1 MRRLLKFIGWAIGG
15 LVLLIGLTGMAAY
28 VFATSDFVRAQ
39 IENHA
44 NAVSGRKTK
53 IARLSVDWGWTPHV
67 HLDDVELSNTDWGKA
82 DHMFKAQEI
91 EFDIRLWPLLHGDI
105 VLPRLMLRKPELF
118 LERNAQDESN
128 WSPNESPVAN
138 TAVKQVQPQHRHQ
151 TPLIGR
157 LEIIDGQ
164 VGYIDQKRKLD
175 LSGAVSTATG
185 QAGAE
190 PEARLSLKGRLEG
203 QPLTLQFV
211 GGSALML
218 RETDKPYPVD
228 LEVAYGDTKL
238 TVRGTIQD
246 PFQYTGADLQL
257 SLAGPDLSEIF
268 PLVGIPGPPTPPY
281 RISGKLQREQD
292 IWRVTNV
299 VWHAGESDL
308 SGDVAIDQRGKPS
321 HLMAHLFSQHL
332 AFADLAPLVG
342 ATPGKTGNVS
352 RQQAQTEARL
362 ETRGELFP
370 NVPLHVERLR
380 AMNMDV
386 SLDAKQVVAPSY
398 LPVQSLM
405 TRVQVAN
412 GRATVRPLNMGFGGG
427 KVTGELSIDAAT
439 PSPTSRVNLRFDGV
453 ELAAFFRGSRF
464 FDTTDGRLSGRV
476 VLAGTGRS
484 LAQVM
489 DSADGD
495 VVTTMAGGSVSGL
508 LVSVADLQIASA
520 LVLYVTGDN
529 RIPIRCAIGRLKFQ
543 HGPVVFDKTL
553 MDTEKSV
560 LHLDGEVALQTQELQ
575 IKISADPKQFDL
587 LDLHSPVLIAGKIRS
602 PSISLGRKIPIPT
615 PDFGGAKD
623 ADCNELT
630 RELWAAKPG

>member
-1 MRRLLKFIGWAIGG
+1 MNL
-15 LVLLIGLTGMAAY
+15 
-28 VFATSDFVRAQ
+28 
-39 IENHA
+39 
-44 NAVSGRKTK
+44 
-53 IARLSVDWGWTPHV
+53 
-67 HLDDVELSNTDWGKA
+67 
-82 DHMFKAQEI
+82 
-91 EFDIRLWPLLHGDI
+91 
-105 VLPRLMLRKPELF
+105 
-118 LERNAQDESN
+118 N

-352 RQQAQTEARL
+352 RQQAQTEARA
-362 ETRGELFP
+362 R
-370 NVPLHVERLR
+370 
-380 AMNMDV
+380 
-386 SLDAKQVVAPSY
+386 DA
-398 LPVQSLM
+398 
-405 TRVQVAN
+405 
-412 GRATVRPLNMGFGGG
+412 G
-427 KVTGELSIDAAT
+427 
-439 PSPTSRVNLRFDGV
+439 
-453 ELAAFFRGSRF
+453 
-464 FDTTDGRLSGRV
+464 
-476 VLAGTGRS
+476 
-484 LAQVM
+484 
-489 DSADGD
+489 
-495 VVTTMAGGSVSGL
+495 
-508 LVSVADLQIASA
+508 
-520 LVLYVTGDN
+520 
-529 RIPIRCAIGRLKFQ
+529 
-543 HGPVVFDKTL
+543 
-553 MDTEKSV
+553 
-560 LHLDGEVALQTQELQ
+560 
-575 IKISADPKQFDL
+575 
-587 LDLHSPVLIAGKIRS
+587 
-602 PSISLGRKIPIPT
+602 
-615 PDFGGAKD
+615 
-623 ADCNELT
+623 
-630 RELWAAKPG
+630 

>member
-28 VFATSDFVRAQ
+28 IFATSDFVRAQ

-439 PSPTSRVNLRFDGV
+439 PGPTSRVNLRFDGV